1 MITQAQSN
9 IFIFFNTYLDISSQV
24 YKLVIKSDLSIKCT
38 GNNMILLTKCY
49 FIKNIHV
56 ERNGIPYNIQRR
68 INKNLII
75 PIKLVIK
82 SHYFYVVN
90 Y

>member
-1 MITQAQSN
+1 
-9 IFIFFNTYLDISSQV
+9 
-24 YKLVIKSDLSIKCT
+24 
-38 GNNMILLTKCY
+38 MILLTKCY